1 VTVAVQDV
9 LDAAG
14 AAGAADTAVATTLLA
29 EAELHVDGYITR
41 TLLDADNPVPD
52 EIRDA
57 AVLTCATDLFAR
69 YKAPFGQQVSLGP
82 NGQPISIRLGA
93 DPLGGVRP
101 RLRPYCFEIGFGFPD
116 VDYTV
121 L

>member
-1 VTVAVQDV
+1 MTVTVDDV
-9 LDAAG
+9 LAAAG
-14 AAGAADTAVATTLLA
+14 AGSGDTSVATKLLA
-29 EAELHVDGYITR
+29 EAVIHVDGYIAD
-41 TLLDADNPVPD
+41 TLLDTANPVPS
-52 EIRDA
+52 EVRDA

-69 YKAPFGQQVSLGP
+69 YKAPFGQQILTDADGNPVTT
-82 NGQPISIRLGA
+82 RLGA

-101 RLRPYCFEIGFGFPD
+101 RLRPYCLEIGFAFPD

>member
-1 VTVAVQDV
+1 MSVTVAQV
-9 LDAAG
+9 LAAAG
-14 AAGAADTAVATTLLA
+14 ADTGDTTVATDLLA
-29 EAELHVDGYITR
+29 EAVVHVDGYISR
-41 TLLDADNPVPD
+41 TLLDTALPVPSGV
-52 EIRDA
+52 RDA

-69 YKAPFGQQVSLGP
+69 YKAPFGQQIATDE
-82 NGQPISIRLGA
+82 NGNPVTTRLGA

-101 RLRPYCFEIGFGFPD
+101 RLRPYCLEIGFAFPD

>member
-1 VTVAVQDV
+1 MTVSVADV
-9 LDAAG
+9 LAAAG
-14 AAGAADTAVATTLLA
+14 AGGTADTAVATTLLA
-29 EAELHVDGYITR
+29 EAEIHVDGYITR

-52 EIRDA
+52 ELRDA

-69 YKAPFGQQVSLGP
+69 YKAPFGQQIATDSDGRIVST
-82 NGQPISIRLGA
+82 RLGA

-101 RLRPYCFEIGFGFPD
+101 RLRPYCFEIGFAFPD
-116 VDYTV
+116 VDYTA